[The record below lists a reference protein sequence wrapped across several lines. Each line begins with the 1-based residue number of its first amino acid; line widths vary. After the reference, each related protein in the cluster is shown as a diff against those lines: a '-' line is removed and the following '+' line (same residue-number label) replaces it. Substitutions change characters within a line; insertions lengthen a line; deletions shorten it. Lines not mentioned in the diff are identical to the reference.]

1 MKMKLAQ
8 RLLIGYYKTKLKT
21 LTMVSPRKAAEA
33 AFRIFCTP
41 HAAKPPR
48 KSPPVFHKAE
58 PLQIKSE
65 GNVLRGWRWKAEHP
79 NGKKILIVHGFRS
92 YAWKF
97 EKFIPLLRKE
107 GFEVIAFDAPAH
119 GHSEGKRINAY
130 IYRQAILDI
139 EATYGPLY
147 GIIGHSLGGLAT
159 ALAAEEMT
167 DPHERKLV
175 LVAPATETGSA
186 IRNFFS
192 ILPVDQK
199 VEEAFEEI
207 IVETTGKP
215 VSYFSV
221 SRVARESQVQI
232 FWVHDQH
239 DTICPFDDVKPLL
252 SEDLPNTRFLVTEK
266 LGHSRIYKEQWV
278 VQEILRFLTDDR
290 MH

>member
-41 HAAKPPR
+41 HAAKPPK
-48 KSPPVFHKAE
+48 KSPPVFHKAD
-58 PLQIKSE
+58 PLSLRS
-65 GNVLRGWRWKAEHP
+65 GVNMLRGWRWKAEHP
-79 NGKKILIVHGFRS
+79 NGKKVLIVHGFRS

-119 GHSEGKRINAY
+119 GHSEGKLINAY
-130 IYRQAILDI
+130 IYKQALLDI
-139 EATYGPLY
+139 EAAYGPFY
-147 GIIGHSLGGLAT
+147 AIIGHSLGGLAT

-167 DPHERKLV
+167 ETHQRKLV

-192 ILPVDQK
+192 ILPVEQK
-199 VEEAFEEI
+199 VEQAFEEMI
-207 IVETTGKP
+207 LELSGKP
-215 VSYFSV
+215 ISYYSV
-221 SRVARESQVQI
+221 SRVAREINTQI
-232 FWVHDQH
+232 LWVHDKH
-239 DTICPFDDVKPLL
+239 DTICPFADVQPLL

-278 VQEILRFLTDDR
+278 VKEIIQFLIP
-290 MH
+290 